1 MAFDESLQLGD
12 HHWAGSGLSDCRA
25 HNPNAVRGTDCC
37 TACREQHEIDMGWL
51 EPRATERRPGTPGV
65 IRILCDVSDSI
76 SQKNRSRICNEALKI
91 LSAYPQAKLFA
102 FGSFVKDIT
111 SDPSQM
117 TQSTLWDCHDWR
129 KLERRA
135 GSWKIRNG
143 TEGTYIGRALA
154 AAAKDNPS
162 ETHVL
167 SDGGTADRRDMFRIA
182 DRMTG
187 SIHAYFCVPRREE
200 FYLENY
206 YATADEMWSIYTKG
220 ADRATMQELA
230 RRGGGRFSVYPSEQG
245 IYLDTGIRETQ
256 AMSQTRY
263 FPKGGNVHIDGPAAR
278 TERVYEDIKI
288 IRQRRITVEDA
299 PDLYIDN
306 SAPDDAH
313 IQLASSNVTYDSGPE
328 IETHHKP
335 RSLAMTLLL
344 GPRREKHR
352 GELKAA
358 PSAPTLPAPSDQPLI
373 VTSHF
378 SKSKVSR

>member
-37 TACREQHEIDMGWL
+37 TACKEHHEIDMGWL

-65 IRILCDVSDSI
+65 FIILADVSGSI
-76 SQKNRSRICNEALKI
+76 SRPNRRRIASEAAAIIARDPRARLI
-91 LSAYPQAKLFA
+91 A
-102 FGSFVKDIT
+102 FGSATLDIT
-111 SDPSQM
+111 HDPSLLYGV
-117 TQSTLWDCHDWR
+117 TLWECFPGVDFD
-129 KLERRA
+129 
-135 GSWKIRNG
+135 GPSG
-143 TEGTYIGRALA
+143 TPGKGTYIGRALA
-154 AAAKDNPS
+154 YAAQFAP
-162 ETHVL
+162 ERTAVL
-167 SDGGTADRRDMFRIA
+167 SDGGTADRRDMLRIA
-182 DRMTG
+182 GSMTG
-187 SIHAYFCVPRREE
+187 SIDAYYCHPVRSE
-200 FYLENY
+200 FDLEHHFIS
-206 YATADEMWSIYTKG
+206 ADKLWRLYSKDANKG
-220 ADRATMQELA
+220 VMQELA
-230 RRGGGRFSVYPSEQG
+230 QRGGGRFSAYPSEQG
-245 IYLDTGIRETQ
+245 IYLDTGIRDTQ

-313 IQLASSNVTYDSGPE
+313 IQLAPSNVTYDSGPA

-378 SKSKVSR
+378 SKSKVAR